1 MNRCCWYRRGGG
13 LKLTDSEVGRAK
25 AGERPWKISDG
36 HGLHLLVQP
45 NGSKLWRFAY
55 RFDGRQKLLAL
66 GRYPVI
72 TLAMA
77 RELHLE
83 ARRLLAAYVG
93 AARIRRSVQA
103 FGVKS

>member
-1 MNRCCWYRRGGG
+1 M
-13 LKLTDSEVGRAK
+13 KLTDSEVGRAK

-83 ARRLLAAYVG
+83 ARRLLAQG
-93 AARIRRSVQA
+93 IDPSEARRA
-103 FGVKS
+103 EKSNGITFREVAEQWYAN